1 MPYWATCDDG
11 VIAVWF
17 GSFPVVSA
25 RKPRSP
31 RRGPTPQH
39 RGLGLFG
46 RLRAYFFAGILVT
59 APLFITIYL
68 AWLFITFIDD
78 QVAGLVPDTFHPYLP
93 FGVPGVGVLLVFAA
107 MVFIGWFAAGF
118 VGRILVQA
126 QDRLLTRTP
135 VVRNVY
141 SALKQILETVMAHK
155 SSAFR
160 EVVLLEYPRRGMWA
174 IGFITGTTQGEV
186 QHLTEDEVVNIFL
199 PTTPNPTSGFLLFV
213 PRNDL
218 VVLDM
223 TVEEGIKMVVSGGI
237 VTPPDRRPPADREVP
252 AVSTRLRGR
261 GQAIEEWADEVAGRD
276 STNRAS
282 VRPSRGRQAE
292 PAGAGKAPVSGTQT

>member
-1 MPYWATCDDG
+1 M
-11 VIAVWF
+11 
-17 GSFPVVSA
+17 
-25 RKPRSP
+25 
-31 RRGPTPQH
+31 
-39 RGLGLFG
+39 GLFG

-68 AWLFITFIDD
+68 AWLFISFIDD
-78 QVAGLVPDTFHPYLP
+78 QVAGLVPDTFHLYLP
-93 FGVPGVGVLLVFAA
+93 FGVPGVGVLLVVAA
-107 MVFIGWFAAGF
+107 MIFIGWFAAGF
-118 VGRILVQA
+118 VGRVLVKA

-174 IGFITGTTQGEV
+174 IGFITGSTQGEV

-237 VTPPDRRPPADREVP
+237 VTPPDRRPPPERETP
-252 AVSTRLRGR
+252 AISTRLRGV
-261 GQAIEEWADEVAGRD
+261 GSGIEEWADEVAGRD
-276 STNRAS
+276 RASRAS
-282 VRPSRGRQAE
+282 VRPTRGRQAVPHMARTPGE
-292 PAGAGKAPVSGTQT
+292 SGPKR

>member
-1 MPYWATCDDG
+1 MSRKT
-11 VIAVWF
+11 
-17 GSFPVVSA
+17 SSNSRRRPVPPHS
-25 RKPRSP
+25 KS
-31 RRGPTPQH
+31 H
-39 RGLGLFG
+39 GLGLFG
-46 RLRAYFFAGILVT
+46 RLRAYFFAGVLVT
-59 APLFITIYL
+59 APLFITVYL
-68 AWLFITFIDD
+68 GWLIITFIDG
-78 QVAGLVPDTFHPYLP
+78 QVAGIVPVTFHPYLP
-93 FGVPGVGVLLVFAA
+93 FGVPGVGVLLVAAA

-118 VGRILVQA
+118 LGRVLVQA

-160 EVVLLEYPRRGMWA
+160 EVVLLEYPRRGVWA
-174 IGFITGTTQGEV
+174 IGFITGATEGEV
-186 QHLTEDEVVNIFL
+186 QHLTEDQVVNIFV

-237 VTPPDRRPPADREVP
+237 VTPPDRRPSTIRELP
-252 AVSTRLRGR
+252 QVSSRTKGA
-261 GQAIEEWADEVAGRD
+261 GQAIEAWGDEVAARD
-276 STNRAS
+276 SLARDW
-282 VRPSRGRQAE
+282 E
-292 PAGAGKAPVSGTQT
+292 KAPSPGRSGT

>member
-1 MPYWATCDDG
+1 M
-11 VIAVWF
+11 
-17 GSFPVVSA
+17 
-25 RKPRSP
+25 
-31 RRGPTPQH
+31 
-39 RGLGLFG
+39 GLFG

-68 AWLFITFIDD
+68 AWLFISFIDE

-93 FGVPGVGVLLVFAA
+93 FGVPGVGVLLVAAA
-107 MVFIGWFAAGF
+107 MIFIGWFAAGF
-118 VGRILVQA
+118 VGRVLVKA

-174 IGFITGTTQGEV
+174 IGFITGSTQGEV

-218 VVLDM
+218 VILNM

-237 VTPPDRRPPADREVP
+237 VTPPDRRPPGERETP
-252 AVSTRLRGR
+252 AISTRMRGV
-261 GQAIEEWADEVAGRD
+261 GSAIEEWADEVAGRD
-276 STNRAS
+276 RADI
-282 VRPSRGRQAE
+282 RPPRGRQQVQR
-292 PAGAGKAPVSGTQT
+292 GAQTTVESGPKR